1 MSNNKWKQFGGTTK
15 SYKTFSI
22 GNIVADDV
30 LLRQKY
36 SGEFEILGSIVITD
50 NMISS
55 GLNVRT
61 SSLNT
66 ALMRL
71 TPTADSGGTE
81 DQLHIFTPTKFG
93 NNGANISPDF
103 FIGSGAGIGVNTSD
117 ISSATLHIYGRTL
130 ENDNRNHDLII
141 SSAQETSS
149 TILTQNSSLSGGIRA
164 KTDAAGSAL
173 EFYNNSINDNM
184 NQPAAAITYDSK
196 ENSLR
201 FATEGFS
208 FGDTNQKRAFRY
220 AYDTQGTNYDVFN
233 GTSLTCKSEANEE
246 SNTFLDIT
254 SLTGNGL
261 ALAGGA
267 FPLDTTNEGFGLF
280 GIRQEIGNVLNPV
293 NMAFTTISNK
303 PVSPANHT
311 PIKRVRMGVNNYNP
325 NKDYTLSV
333 NGKMRIENG
342 EVNEIAFI
350 NVDPVRIVYDF
361 HPNSNYATKY
371 FSGSNTGIPS
381 GSESN
386 YKLFQNTNNGIGD
399 WTPTEIPVDRFNKT
413 LAISSNTYYKT
424 TGTITDADGKFRV
437 MASGNNTFYYEN
449 SDGTDGTGVDFL
461 SATNKQNL
469 TLGSGKQDLGF
480 TSPYFISTGQNVSD
494 FKYVESFM
502 RAPDGATGNTDNRS
516 DTIGAEYLIILLQ
529 EDNGL
534 TYMVDFGRTP
544 SFAEVNS
551 SLTGASFIGTRVYGR
566 SAYETGLGF
575 QNFNLLKGNT
585 STAGTTITYSDLSY
599 SIVEIDK
606 LNNVTMNQTVYADNA
621 GQSGLF
627 ILGSKLDSNSSE
639 TFGFKHFKNTIASI
653 PNPNPSTN
661 SDFTNVI
668 ASRFGQDQDQD
679 ITTMDSTREY
689 YNMYICKNDR
699 NYMVA
704 VGDNVITYT
713 TNGGTNWDSI
723 DASNILHSIQPNNAS
738 PKLRGLEISHD
749 GSEIFIVGD
758 GTIMYNLD
766 GSSNIA
772 NANSWKT
779 IPYDILNVNGAGDAL
794 TSANSKLIDIHK
806 IDQDNYVVTRDL
818 QDYYYN
824 QDLTLSR
831 EGQIS
836 TIHIHIPSLFN
847 RESND
852 VLDICGNVLIS
863 GDLNFEYTSK
873 LSSSSNK
880 ITVATQ
886 TNFIIEDALGVNV
899 SDVTAGYNVD
909 ISGNIQQSGVMH
921 QF

>member
-36 SGEFEILGSIVITD
+36 SGEFEILGSISISD

-55 GLNVRT
+55 GVDVGKT
-61 SSLNT
+61 SSGSRTN
-66 ALMRL
+66 LMQL
-71 TPTADSGGTE
+71 TSGANSTNDE
-81 DQLHIFTPTKFG
+81 LHIFTPTKFG
-93 NNGANISPDF
+93 NNGSNISPDF

-117 ISSATLHIYGRTL
+117 ISSATLHIYGRPETT
-130 ENDNRNHDLII
+130 NIRKHDLII
-141 SSAQETSS
+141 SSAQTTSS
-149 TILTQNSSLSGGIRA
+149 TVLTQNSLLSGGIRA
-164 KTDAAGSAL
+164 KTDANGSAL
-173 EFYNNSINDNM
+173 EFYNNSINDNI
-184 NQPAAAITYDSK
+184 NNPAAAITYDK
-196 ENSLR
+196 TLNSLR

-220 AYDTQGTNYDVFN
+220 AYDVQGTNYDVFN
-233 GTSLTCKSEANEE
+233 GTSLTCKSEANDK

-254 SLTGNGL
+254 SSSGNGL

-280 GIRQEIGNVLNPV
+280 GIRQQIGNVLNPV

-303 PVSPANHT
+303 PVFPANHT

-325 NKDYTLSV
+325 NKDYTLSI

-361 HPNSNYATKY
+361 HPNSTYTTKY

-386 YKLFQNTNNGIGD
+386 YKLFQNSNYGIGD
-399 WTPTEIPVDRFNKT
+399 WTSIEIPVNLFNRT

-424 TGTITDADGKFRV
+424 SNSITDPDKKFRV

-449 SDGTDGTGVDFL
+449 SDGINFL
-461 SATNKQNL
+461 SATDNTNL
-469 TLGSGKQDLGF
+469 TLGSDKQGV
-480 TSPYFISTGQNVSD
+480 TSPYFKAGTLTNDGTFSD

-502 RAPDGATGNTDNRS
+502 RSPDIATGNTDNRS
-516 DTIGAEYLIILLQ
+516 DTTGAEYLIILLQ

-544 SFAEVNS
+544 SFAEVNNS
-551 SLTGASFIGTRVYGR
+551 NLTTTSFIGTRVYGR
-566 SAYETGLGF
+566 SAYGSGLDF

-585 STAGTTITYSDLSY
+585 STDGTTIITYSDLSY
-599 SIVEIDK
+599 SIVEIDT
-606 LNNVTMNQTVYADNA
+606 LYDVTMNQTVYADND

-661 SDFTNVI
+661 NHFTNVI
-668 ASRFGQDQDQD
+668 ASRFGQD

-713 TNGGTNWDSI
+713 TDGGTTWSSI
-723 DASNILHSIQPNNAS
+723 NANTILGTLQPNNAS

-766 GSSNIA
+766 GSSNL
-772 NANSWKT
+772 NPNLNPNSWKT

-794 TSANSKLIDIHK
+794 TSVNSKLIDIHK

-818 QDYYYN
+818 QDYNYN

-836 TIHIHIPSLFN
+836 TIHIYIPSLFN
-847 RESND
+847 RELND

>member
-50 NMISS
+50 NMVSS
-55 GLNVRT
+55 GLNVRK
-61 SSLNT
+61 SSTNT

-71 TPTADSGGTE
+71 TPTADSGGTNDE
-81 DQLHIFTPTKFG
+81 LHIFTPTKYG
-93 NNGANISPDF
+93 NSGANISPDF
-103 FIGSGAGIGVNTSD
+103 FIGSGSGIGVNTSD
-117 ISSATLHIYGRTL
+117 ISSATLHIYGRPETT
-130 ENDNRNHDLII
+130 DIRNHDLII
-141 SSAQETSS
+141 SSAQTTSS
-149 TILTQNSSLSGGIRA
+149 TVLTQNSLLSGGIRA
-164 KTDAAGSAL
+164 RTDANGSAL
-173 EFYNNSINDNM
+173 EFYNNSINENIDN
-184 NQPAAAITYDSK
+184 PAAAITYDSAQ
-196 ENSLR
+196 NSLR

-220 AYDTQGTNYDVFN
+220 AYDTQGPNYKVFN

-267 FPLDTTNEGFGLF
+267 FPLDPTNEGFGLF
-280 GIRQEIGNVLNPV
+280 GIRQQIGNVLNPV

-303 PVSPANHT
+303 PVSPGLGLPTPNHT

-361 HPNSNYATKY
+361 HPNSDYQTKY
-371 FSGSNTGIPS
+371 FSGSNTGIPATTADS
-381 GSESN
+381 DSN
-386 YKLFQNTNNGIGD
+386 YKLFENTDYGIGD
-399 WTPTEIPVDRFNKT
+399 WTSIDIPVNLFNRT
-413 LAISSNTYYKT
+413 LAISSYTYYNYSST
-424 TGTITDADGKFRV
+424 NTPAYHKFRV
-437 MASGNNTFYYEN
+437 MASGNNKFYYEN
-449 SDGTDGTGVDFL
+449 NFL
-461 SATNKQNL
+461 PFTSPSNPITQNL
-469 TLGSGKQDLGF
+469 TLGSAKGDVK
-480 TSPYFISTGQNVSD
+480 SPYFKAGTNEADEKFSS

-502 RAPDGATGNTDNRS
+502 RTQDNTG
-516 DTIGAEYLIILLQ
+516 DTQGAEYLIILLQ
-529 EDNGL
+529 EDIGL

-544 SFAEVNS
+544 GLDENDPI
-551 SLTGASFIGTRVYGR
+551 ASFHGTRKYGR
-566 SAYETGLGF
+566 SAYNGNGLAFSG
-575 QNFNLLKGNT
+575 FNLLASDNDLT
-585 STAGTTITYSDLSY
+585 TGTTITYSDLSY
-599 SIVEIDK
+599 SIVEIDT
-606 LNNVTMNQTVYADNA
+606 LNDVIMNQTIYADND

-627 ILGSKLDSNSSE
+627 IIGSH
-639 TFGFKHFKNTIASI
+639 GFKHFKNTIASI

-661 SDFTNVI
+661 GDFTI
-668 ASRFGQDQDQD
+668 ASTFGQNIN
-679 ITTMDSTREY
+679 ITTMNSTREY

-713 TNGGTNWDSI
+713 INGGTNWFSI
-723 DASNILHSIQPNNAS
+723 NANTILETLQPNNAS

-772 NANSWKT
+772 NVNSWKT

-806 IDQDNYVVTRDL
+806 IDRDNYVVTRDL
-818 QDYYYN
+818 QDFDYN
-824 QDLTLSR
+824 NSR

-899 SDVTAGYNVD
+899 SDVTTGYNVD

>member
-36 SGEFEILGSIVITD
+36 SGEFEILGSIVISD

-55 GLNVRT
+55 GVDVAKT
-61 SSLNT
+61 SSGKRTN
-66 ALMRL
+66 LMQL
-71 TPTADSGGTE
+71 TSGANSTNDE
-81 DQLHIFTPTKFG
+81 LHIFTPTKFG

-117 ISSATLHIYGRTL
+117 ISSATLHIYGRPETT
-130 ENDNRNHDLII
+130 NIRKHDLII
-141 SSAQETSS
+141 SSAQKTSS
-149 TILTQNSSLSGGIRA
+149 TVLTQNSLLSGGIRA
-164 KTDAAGSAL
+164 KTDANGSAL
-173 EFYNNSINDNM
+173 EFYNNSINDNIDK
-184 NQPAAAITYDSK
+184 PAAAITYDK
-196 ENSLR
+196 DLNSLR

-220 AYDTQGTNYDVFN
+220 AYDTRGTNYDVFN
-233 GTSLTCKSEANEE
+233 GTSLTCKSEKNGN

-254 SLTGNGL
+254 SSSGNGL

-280 GIRQEIGNVLNPV
+280 GIRQQIGNVLNPV

-361 HPNSNYATKY
+361 HPDSNYTTKY
-371 FSGSNTGIPS
+371 FSGSNTGIPATTADS
-381 GSESN
+381 QSN
-386 YKLFQNTNNGIGD
+386 YKLFENTNNGIGD
-399 WTPTEIPVDRFNKT
+399 WTSREIPVNLFNRT
-413 LAISSNTYYKT
+413 LAISSNTYYYKT
-424 TGTITDADGKFRV
+424 SDTSTDPEKFRV

-449 SDGTDGTGVDFL
+449 SDGTTFL
-461 SATNKQNL
+461 SATQNTNRQNL
-469 TLGSGKQDLGF
+469 TLGSGKQDLGL

-502 RAPDGATGNTDNRS
+502 RAPDTATNDNSNTE
-516 DTIGAEYLIILLQ
+516 GAEYLIILLQ

-544 SFAEVNS
+544 SFAEVNNS
-551 SLTGASFIGTRVYGR
+551 SLDEASFIGTRAYGR
-566 SAYETGLGF
+566 SAFSTGLAF
-575 QNFNLLKGNT
+575 EDFNLLEGN
-585 STAGTTITYSDLSY
+585 SITAGITITYSDLSY
-599 SIVEIDK
+599 SIVEIDT
-606 LNNVTMNQTVYADNA
+606 LNNVTMNQTVYADND
-621 GQSGLF
+621 GQGGLF

-653 PNPNPSTN
+653 PNPHN
-661 SDFTNVI
+661 SGNDATADDFTNVI
-668 ASRFGQDQDQD
+668 ASTFGQN
-679 ITTMDSTREY
+679 ITTIDSAREY

-713 TNGGTNWDSI
+713 TDGGTSWYSI
-723 DASNILHSIQPNNAS
+723 VANTILGTLQPNNAS

-766 GSSNIA
+766 GSSKLNP
-772 NANSWKT
+772 NDYPNSWKT

-818 QDYYYN
+818 QDFDYS
-824 QDLTLSR
+824 LTR

>member
-36 SGEFEILGSIVITD
+36 SGEFEILGSIVISD

-66 ALMRL
+66 TLMRL
-71 TPTADSGGTE
+71 TPPTDSGSTNDE
-81 DQLHIFTPTKFG
+81 LHIFTPTKFG
-93 NNGANISPDF
+93 NNGENISPDF

-117 ISSATLHIYGRTL
+117 ISSATLHVYGRTL
-130 ENDNRNHDLII
+130 ENDNRNHDLVI
-141 SSAQETSS
+141 SSARETSS
-149 TILTQNSSLSGGIRA
+149 TILTQNSLLSGGIRA
-164 KTDAAGSAL
+164 KTDESGSAL
-173 EFYNNSINDNM
+173 EFYRNPINENIGS
-184 NQPAAAITYDSK
+184 PAAAITYDSGN
-196 ENSLR
+196 NSLR

-220 AYDTQGTNYDVFN
+220 AYDTRGTNYDVFN
-233 GTSLTCKSEANEE
+233 GTSLTCKSEKNGN

-254 SLTGNGL
+254 SSTGNGL

-280 GIRQEIGNVLNPV
+280 GIRQERGNVLNPV

-333 NGKMRIENG
+333 NGKMKIENG

-371 FSGSNTGIPS
+371 FSGSNTGIPAS
-381 GSESN
+381 DANSDSN
-386 YKLFQNTNNGIGD
+386 YKLFENTNYGIGD
-399 WTPTEIPVDRFNKT
+399 WTSTEIPVNLFNRT
-413 LAISSNTYYKT
+413 LAISSYTYYKT
-424 TGTITDADGKFRV
+424 SDTITIPDAKFRV

-449 SDGTDGTGVDFL
+449 SDGTTFP
-461 SATNKQNL
+461 SAPNKQNL
-469 TLGSGKQDLGF
+469 TLGSNKGVI
-480 TSPYFISTGQNVSD
+480 SPYFKAGTLTDDAGFSD

-502 RAPDGATGNTDNRS
+502 RAPDISTNDAS
-516 DTIGAEYLIILLQ
+516 DTEGAEYLIILLQ

-544 SFAEVNS
+544 SFAEVNNS
-551 SLTGASFIGTRVYGR
+551 NLANASFIGTRAYGR
-566 SAYETGLGF
+566 SAFSTGLAF
-575 QNFNLLKGNT
+575 DDFNLLIGNS
-585 STAGTTITYSDLSY
+585 STAGITISYSDLSY
-599 SIVEIDK
+599 SIVEINT
-606 LNNVTMNQTVYADNA
+606 LNNVTMNQTVYANNA

-627 ILGSKLDSNSSE
+627 ILGSKLDSNSIE
-639 TFGFKHFKNTIASI
+639 TFGFKHFKNTVESI
-653 PNPNPSTN
+653 SNPNNATSE
-661 SDFTNVI
+661 SFTNVI
-668 ASRFGQDQDQD
+668 ASRFGQNQD
-679 ITTMDSTREY
+679 ITPIDSTREY

-713 TNGGTNWDSI
+713 INGGTNWDSI

-772 NANSWKT
+772 NVNSWKT

-806 IDQDNYVVTRDL
+806 IDRDNYVVTRDL
-818 QDYYYN
+818 QDFYYN
-824 QDLTLSR
+824 QDITLSR

-899 SDVTAGYNVD
+899 SDVTTGYNVD

>member
-36 SGEFEILGSIVITD
+36 SGEFEILGSISISD

-55 GLNVRT
+55 GVDVGKT
-61 SSLNT
+61 SSGSRIN
-66 ALMRL
+66 LMQL
-71 TPTADSGGTE
+71 TSGANSTNDE
-81 DQLHIFTPTKFG
+81 LHIFTPTKFG
-93 NNGANISPDF
+93 NNGSNISPDF

-117 ISSATLHIYGRTL
+117 ISSATLHIYGRPETT
-130 ENDNRNHDLII
+130 NIRKHDLII
-141 SSAQETSS
+141 SSAQITSS
-149 TILTQNSSLSGGIRA
+149 TVLTQNSLLSGGIRA
-164 KTDAAGSAL
+164 KTDASGSAL
-173 EFYNNSINDNM
+173 EFYNNSINDHM
-184 NQPAAAITYDSK
+184 NQPAAAITYDK
-196 ENSLR
+196 KLNSLR

-220 AYDTQGTNYDVFN
+220 AYDTQGTSYDVFN
-233 GTSLTCKSEANEE
+233 GTSLTCKSEKNGN

-254 SLTGNGL
+254 SSSGNGL

-280 GIRQEIGNVLNPV
+280 GIRQQIGNVLNPV

-342 EVNEIAFI
+342 EVNEITFI

-361 HPNSNYATKY
+361 HPNSNYTTKY
-371 FSGSNTGIPS
+371 FSGSNTGIPATTADS
-381 GSESN
+381 DSN
-386 YKLFQNTNNGIGD
+386 YKLFQNTNYGIGD
-399 WTPTEIPVDRFNKT
+399 WTPTTIPVNLFNKT
-413 LAISSNTYYKT
+413 LAISSYTYYKT
-424 TGTITDADGKFRV
+424 SGTSTNPNKKFRV

-449 SDGTDGTGVDFL
+449 SDGTYNT
-461 SATNKQNL
+461 NL
-469 TLGSGKQDLGF
+469 TLGDNKSV
-480 TSPYFISTGQNVSD
+480 TSPYFKAGKLSNDGAFSD

-502 RAPDGATGNTDNRS
+502 RAPDEKTDDDYNDEFNT
-516 DTIGAEYLIILLQ
+516 TYTEYAEYLIILLQ

-544 SFAEVNS
+544 SFNE
-551 SLTGASFIGTRVYGR
+551 GATINTQQFIGTRVYGR
-566 SAYETGLGF
+566 SAYGGSLAFKG
-575 QNFNLLKGNT
+575 FNLLKGNT
-585 STAGTTITYSDLSY
+585 STNDTTITYSDLSY
-599 SIVEIDK
+599 SIVEIDT
-606 LNNVTMNQTVYADNA
+606 LNNVTMNQTVYADND

-653 PNPNPSTN
+653 SNPNPLTN
-661 SDFTNVI
+661 DDFTKVI
-668 ASRFGQDQDQD
+668 ASSFGQD
-679 ITTMDSTREY
+679 ITPIDYTREY

-713 TNGGTNWDSI
+713 TNGGTNWVSI
-723 DASNILHSIQPNNAS
+723 VADNILTSLQQNNPS
-738 PKLRGLEISHD
+738 PKLRGLEISQD

-772 NANSWKT
+772 VVNSWKT

-794 TSANSKLIDIHK
+794 TSVNSKLIDIHK

-818 QDYYYN
+818 QDYNYN

-836 TIHIHIPSLFN
+836 TIHIYIPSLFN

-899 SDVTAGYNVD
+899 SDVTTGYNVD
-909 ISGNIQQSGVMH
+909 ISGNIQHSGVMH

>member
-36 SGEFEILGSIVITD
+36 SGEFEILGSISISD

-55 GLNVRT
+55 GVDVAKT
-61 SSLNT
+61 SSGNRT
-66 ALMRL
+66 NLMQL
-71 TPTADSGGTE
+71 TSGANSTNDE
-81 DQLHIFTPTKFG
+81 LHIFTPTKFG

-103 FIGSGAGIGVNTSD
+103 FIGSGAGIGVNTIPD
-117 ISSATLHIYGRTL
+117 ISGATLHIYGRPETT
-130 ENDNRNHDLII
+130 NIRKHDLII
-141 SSAQETSS
+141 SSAQTTSS
-149 TILTQNSSLSGGIRA
+149 TVLTQNSLLSGGIRV
-164 KTDAAGSAL
+164 KTDINGSAL
-173 EFYNNSINDNM
+173 EFYNNSINDHM
-184 NQPAAAITYDSK
+184 NQPAAAITYDSAL
-196 ENSLR
+196 NSLR

-220 AYDTQGTNYDVFN
+220 VYDTQGTSYEVFN
-233 GTSLTCKSEANEE
+233 GTSLTCKSEKNDK

-254 SLTGNGL
+254 SSSGNGL

-267 FPLDTTNEGFGLF
+267 FPLDPTHEGFGLF
-280 GIRQEIGNVLNPV
+280 GIRQQIGNVLNPV

-303 PVSPANHT
+303 PLSSANHT

-361 HPNSNYATKY
+361 HPNSNYTTKY

-386 YKLFQNTNNGIGD
+386 YKLFQNTNYGIGD
-399 WTPTEIPVDRFNKT
+399 WTPTEIPVNEFNKT

-424 TGTITDADGKFRV
+424 SDTSTNPDKKFRV

-449 SDGTDGTGVDFL
+449 NDDNNPINFL
-461 SATNKQNL
+461 SATDNTNKQNL
-469 TLGSGKQDLGF
+469 TLGHNKSV
-480 TSPYFISTGQNVSD
+480 TSPYFISQGNDVSD

-502 RAPDGATGNTDNRS
+502 RSPDNIVFNNAS
-516 DTIGAEYLIILLQ
+516 DTTGAEYLIILLQ

-544 SFAEVNS
+544 SFNEGVTINIQQ
-551 SLTGASFIGTRVYGR
+551 FIGTRVYGR
-566 SAYETGLGF
+566 SAYSTGLDF

-585 STAGTTITYSDLSY
+585 STDGTTIITYSDLSY
-599 SIVEIDK
+599 SIVEIDT

-627 ILGSKLDSNSSE
+627 ILGSH
-639 TFGFKHFKNTIASI
+639 GFKHFKNTIASI
-653 PNPNPSTN
+653 PNPHN
-661 SDFTNVI
+661 SGNNATAGSFTNVI
-668 ASRFGQDQDQD
+668 ASRFGQD

-713 TNGGTNWDSI
+713 TDGGTTWSSI
-723 DASNILHSIQPNNAS
+723 NANTILGTLQPNNAS

-766 GSSNIA
+766 GSSELNP
-772 NANSWKT
+772 NDYPNSWKT

-818 QDYYYN
+818 QDYDYSN
-824 QDLTLSR
+824 SR

-836 TIHIHIPSLFN
+836 TIHIYIPSLFN

>member
-1 MSNNKWKQFGGTTK
+1 MYITMSNNKWKQFGGTTK

-36 SGEFEILGSIVITD
+36 SGEFEILGSIVISD

-55 GLNVRT
+55 GVDVAKT
-61 SSLNT
+61 SSGKRTN
-66 ALMRL
+66 LMQL
-71 TPTADSGGTE
+71 TSGRNSTNDE
-81 DQLHIFTPTKFG
+81 LHIFTPTKFG
-93 NNGANISPDF
+93 NNGTSISDDF
-103 FIGSGAGIGVNTSD
+103 FIGSGAGIGVNTIPD
-117 ISSATLHIYGRTL
+117 ISGATLHIYGRPETT
-130 ENDNRNHDLII
+130 NIRNHDLII
-141 SSAQETSS
+141 SSAQTTSS
-149 TILTQNSSLSGGIRA
+149 TVLTQNSLLSGGIRA
-164 KTDAAGSAL
+164 KTDASGSAL

-184 NQPAAAITYDSK
+184 NQPAAAITYDK
-196 ENSLR
+196 KLNSLR

-220 AYDTQGTNYDVFN
+220 AYDTRGTNYDVFN
-233 GTSLTCKSEANEE
+233 GTSLTCKSEKNGN

-254 SLTGNGL
+254 SSSGNGL

-280 GIRQEIGNVLNPV
+280 GIRQQIGNVLNPV

-333 NGKMRIENG
+333 NGKMKIENG

-361 HPNSNYATKY
+361 HPNSNYTTKY
-371 FSGSNTGIPS
+371 FSGSNTGIPATTADS
-381 GSESN
+381 QSN
-386 YKLFQNTNNGIGD
+386 YKLFENTNNGIGD
-399 WTPTEIPVDRFNKT
+399 WTSREIPVNLFNRT

-424 TGTITDADGKFRV
+424 SASSDPDKKFRV

-449 SDGTDGTGVDFL
+449 SDGINGINFL
-461 SATNKQNL
+461 SATDNTNRQNL
-469 TLGSGKQDLGF
+469 TLGHNKSV
-480 TSPYFISTGQNVSD
+480 TSPYFKAGTLTNDGTFSD

-502 RAPDGATGNTDNRS
+502 RAPDTATNDNSNTE
-516 DTIGAEYLIILLQ
+516 GAEYLIILLQ

-544 SFAEVNS
+544 SFAEVNNNLS
-551 SLTGASFIGTRVYGR
+551 GAPFIGTRAYGR
-566 SAYETGLGF
+566 SAFSTGLAF
-575 QNFNLLKGNT
+575 EDFNLLEGN
-585 STAGTTITYSDLSY
+585 SITAGITITYSDLSY
-599 SIVEIDK
+599 SIVEIDT
-606 LNNVTMNQTVYADNA
+606 LNNVTMNQTVYADND
-621 GQSGLF
+621 GQGGLF

-653 PNPNPSTN
+653 SNPNPLTN
-661 SDFTNVI
+661 SFTNVI
-668 ASRFGQDQDQD
+668 ASTFGQNSK
-679 ITTMDSTREY
+679 ITPIDDTREY
-689 YNMYICKNDR
+689 YNMYICKDDR

-704 VGDNVITYT
+704 VGDNVITYIT
-713 TNGGTNWDSI
+713 DGGTDWSSI
-723 DASNILHSIQPNNAS
+723 NANTILGTLQPNNAS
-738 PKLRGLEISHD
+738 PKLRGLEIADD

-766 GSSNIA
+766 GSSNFT
-772 NANSWKT
+772 NLNSWKT

-818 QDYYYN
+818 QDYDYSN
-824 QDLTLSR
+824 SR

-836 TIHIHIPSLFN
+836 TIHIYIPSLFN
-847 RESND
+847 RPSND